1 MAHGALNQV
10 ILMCLNLLALVGLYN
25 ILQYIIYIYIYI
37 YNHIIIIYC
46 IYDIYRCRNVDDLI
60 SLVSM
65 GSGQ

>member
-37 YNHIIIIYC
+37 QSYYNNILYI
-46 IYDIYRCRNVDDLI
+46 
-60 SLVSM
+60 
-65 GSGQ
+65 